1 MITAGKLNERVA
13 ILMPEVTRGESG
25 EQLTEYREIKVVWAN
40 VLFQRGAQALAA
52 GEVYMSRNVAITMR
66 NNSLITDRC
75 RLRWDGKVYV
85 IESLNRSVHDGSITI
100 AASVVDEG
108 NFGVT

>member
-25 EQLTEYREIKVVWAN
+25 EQLTEYNEVKVAWAN
-40 VLFQRGAQALAA
+40 VIFQRGAQALAA
-52 GEVYMSRNVAITMR
+52 GDVYMSRSIVVTMR
-66 NNSLITDRC
+66 NNSLITERC

-100 AASVVDEG
+100 SATVMNEG
-108 NFGVT
+108 NFG